1 MIIGL
6 VIAWVF
12 SLRVRCSKSLLI
24 TLVLTPAIVQLV
36 IMLVNGNLGAGL
48 AVAGAFSLVRFRSAQ
63 GTAQEITGIFMA
75 MAAGL
80 ATGMGYVGIAVV
92 FTLIMLLV
100 FWLLWKMPL
109 GTSGQSERVLKITIP
124 ENLDYEG
131 VFEDIL
137 RNYTEKAELTNVRTS
152 GMGSLYKLTYE
163 ITLKDGISVK
173 KMMDEIR
180 IRNGNLEVSCG
191 RPVSTPGEL

>member
-1 MIIGL
+1 MIGL

-12 SLRVRCSKSLLI
+12 SRKVKCSRSLLT

-80 ATGMGYVGIAVV
+80 ATGMGYVGIAVI
-92 FTLIMLLV
+92 FTIIMLVV
-100 FWLLWKMPL
+100 FWLLWQLPI
-109 GTSGQSERVLKITIP
+109 GRSGRSERVLKITIP

-131 VFEDIL
+131 VFEDVIGK
-137 RNYTEKAELTNVRTS
+137 YTQGAELTDVRTS

-163 ITLKDGISVK
+163 ITLRDGISVK
-173 KMMDEIR
+173 EMMDEIR

-191 RPVSTPGEL
+191 RPVSAPGEL

>member
-1 MIIGL
+1 MIGL

-12 SLRVRCSKSLLI
+12 SRKVKCSRSLLT

-80 ATGMGYVGIAVV
+80 ATGMGYVGIAVI
-92 FTLIMLLV
+92 FTIIMLVV
-100 FWLLWKMPL
+100 FWLLWQLPI
-109 GTSGQSERVLKITIP
+109 GRSGRSERVLKITIP

-131 VFEDIL
+131 VFEDVIGK
-137 RNYTEKAELTNVRTS
+137 YTQRAELTDVRTS

-163 ITLKDGISVK
+163 ITLRDGISVK
-173 KMMDEIR
+173 EMMDEIR

-191 RPVSTPGEL
+191 RPVSAPGEL